1 MVLIM
6 VIASLTTVNLATDA
20 AAETVEEDQLV
31 EAGINL
37 VALRNDTL
45 DTNQDGEIDAIR
57 VVVVFDTDKEVMN
70 LKLRLIGLHKDKEVI
85 EEIQFSFTEQSNASL
100 VYDAWADGEHE
111 LSLQVVDQ
119 DGNVITTLELPTYV
133 LKPALKIPSILL
145 SLNAPQHIETGDECT
160 ISRIFYDETGPR
172 YGASG
177 IRTFSGAPFTVLDS
191 QGSIDCSHWPAG
203 DYLLK
208 EAYRNDLGQTSE
220 DWLSL
225 TIHNRPAP
233 DFSLAIIGG
242 DNTTDTECLVSLN
255 PYDDEIN
262 FTSFQKIWRIQ
273 GKIAGEVN
281 GSEFDCSIL
290 SSGVHLISLEV
301 INNELI
307 SAIHGVNLVRLP
319 AQELT
324 DEAAS
329 TAPTRSF
336 GQDTETESVGW
347 VSIGVLGFVVF
358 LLSYL
363 VLVRVKDNK
372 EQLPIR
378 DLGPTPMILA
388 DGSPDTEGLPTTTDD
403 EGILW
408 RQHPDGNHDWWDSE
422 LRIWVRW

>member
-1 MVLIM
+1 M
-6 VIASLTTVNLATDA
+6 
-20 AAETVEEDQLV
+20 
-31 EAGINL
+31 
-37 VALRNDTL
+37 
-45 DTNQDGEIDAIR
+45 
-57 VVVVFDTDKEVMN
+57 
-70 LKLRLIGLHKDKEVI
+70 
-85 EEIQFSFTEQSNASL
+85 
-100 VYDAWADGEHE
+100 
-111 LSLQVVDQ
+111 
-119 DGNVITTLELPTYV
+119 
-133 LKPALKIPSILL
+133 
-145 SLNAPQHIETGDECT
+145 
-160 ISRIFYDETGPR
+160 
-172 YGASG
+172 
-177 IRTFSGAPFTVLDS
+177 
-191 QGSIDCSHWPAG
+191 
-203 DYLLK
+203 
-208 EAYRNDLGQTSE
+208 
-220 DWLSL
+220 SL